1 MSALARM
8 QDPSVR
14 RSIEDEIERLISM
27 LDFVEPDQDLKP
39 WLAGGI
45 EVVGTDDREEDDCDL
60 EDGHD
65 AEPDQCDGETDT
77 WENDP
82 QSQEVPVS
90 L

>member
-1 MSALARM
+1 MNALARLT
-8 QDPSVR
+8 DPSVR

-27 LDFVEPDQDLKP
+27 LDYVEPDQDLEP

-45 EVVGTDDREEDDCDL
+45 EVVGTDDREEDNCDF

-65 AEPDQCDGETDT
+65 AEPDQCDGESVT

-82 QSQEVPVS
+82 QSQEVLV
-90 L
+90 